1 MNVEVDRSRQSAAA
15 GPDERAGVLYGF
27 AAYLLWGSFPLFFLL
42 LDQAG
47 PVEILAHRIVWSLV
61 AVAVVLAVVRN
72 LSGLIEVVR
81 DRRRLLLMVAAAALI
96 CLNWGVF
103 IYAVNSDHVIEGSL
117 GYFITPLV
125 SAAFGVMVFRE
136 RLRARQ
142 LAALG
147 LGLCAVLVLTLDYGR
162 LPWVALT
169 LALSFG
175 TYGLVKKIAGVG
187 AAESLALETLILL
200 LPAIA
205 FLVVLE
211 ASGDGTFAHSGTGL
225 AALLMAS
232 GPVTAV
238 PLLLF
243 GAAVTRTR
251 LTVMA
256 MLQYITPV
264 LQFLVGLLI
273 QGEAMPT
280 SRWVGFALVWLALL
294 VLSVDGLHHARRTRM
309 LEPALERV

>member
-1 MNVEVDRSRQSAAA
+1 MSSDRTQGGSA
-15 GPDERAGVLYGF
+15 GPDERAGILYGF

-42 LDQAG
+42 LDDAG

-61 AVAVVLAVVRN
+61 AVAVILAVMRN
-72 LSGLIEVVR
+72 WSSVMDVVR
-81 DRRRLLLMVAAAALI
+81 DRRRFRLMIAAALLI
-96 CLNWGVF
+96 GLNWGVF

-125 SAAFGVMVFRE
+125 SAAFGVVVFRE
-136 RLRARQ
+136 RLRSRQ

-147 LGLCAVLVLTLDYGR
+147 LGFVAVLVLTLDYGR

-200 LPAIA
+200 LPALA
-205 FLVVLE
+205 FLVALE
-211 ASGDGTFAHSGTGL
+211 IAGDGTFAHSGSGL
-225 AALLMAS
+225 AALLIAS

-243 GAAVTRTR
+243 GA
-251 LTVMA
+251 
-256 MLQYITPV
+256 
-264 LQFLVGLLI
+264 
-273 QGEAMPT
+273 
-280 SRWVGFALVWLALL
+280 
-294 VLSVDGLHHARRTRM
+294 
-309 LEPALERV
+309 